1 MAKSQLV
8 AEVSEKGAA
17 ATAKKLKNVGD
28 TARRTEGNVVQM
40 GNSFT
45 RVGRQAGLAAAAID
59 GPLGGISSRISAV
72 TSLLSSGAV
81 VATAFGLAI
90 TGMGFA
96 MAEGIGEI
104 DRMNVELAKTEA
116 ILKATGEASGK
127 TSQQLTKQAQSIALA
142 TLASTQGI
150 QQAQAKLLTFDKI
163 HGQVFDDAIN
173 LTQDLATVFGGD
185 ASSQATQLGKA
196 LQDPVKGLTALNR
209 VGVSFTEQQSDMV
222 KSLVETG
229 NTMEAQ
235 TIIVAA
241 LKAQVGGA
249 GEAVAKDSLAGKA
262 DTAGQ
267 LWSEM
272 SAKLAQSTGTFSVAS
287 QTLDGVVVALDML
300 NKALEPDSATDFVQK
315 ALDIAFAIGEQE
327 QALEGMTQGS
337 REYEITLIKIA
348 RLEAQRSVAIKDG
361 IAASKLAN
369 AEILNASDAHEASQ
383 LKIKADAEALRA
395 EQAKIAFENEI
406 NAELEFYDKKEEF
419 RLENERKT
427 REATQ
432 KALIDDAEMHG
443 TFTQLKLDAEKKA
456 AREKDQLDRRKRRS
470 DKEGMTALSNVT
482 SDLKSTLGEQSA
494 LYKAAAITEATINT
508 YKSAN
513 AAYSALAGIPY
524 VGPALGAA
532 AAGVAIGAG
541 IANVNAI
548 KSAREQGGNLSAGQG
563 STVAERDQVEVF
575 IPSSNGKVKT
585 ANQLAAIGG
594 GGSGGQNVSLT
605 VIDQSGGEKEYSQE
619 QRSDGEIILMIRNT
633 VSGDIGTPNSKID
646 KSLSGR
652 GNQRQ
657 RA

>member
-1 MAKSQLV
+1 
-8 AEVSEKGAA
+8 
-17 ATAKKLKNVGD
+17 
-28 TARRTEGNVVQM
+28 
-40 GNSFT
+40 
-45 RVGRQAGLAAAAID
+45 
-59 GPLGGISSRISAV
+59 
-72 TSLLSSGAV
+72 
-81 VATAFGLAI
+81 
-90 TGMGFA
+90 
-96 MAEGIGEI
+96 
-104 DRMNVELAKTEA
+104 
-116 ILKATGEASGK
+116 
-127 TSQQLTKQAQSIALA
+127 
-142 TLASTQGI
+142 
-150 QQAQAKLLTFDKI
+150 
-163 HGQVFDDAIN
+163 
-173 LTQDLATVFGGD
+173 
-185 ASSQATQLGKA
+185 
-196 LQDPVKGLTALNR
+196 
-209 VGVSFTEQQSDMV
+209 
-222 KSLVETG
+222 
-229 NTMEAQ
+229 
-235 TIIVAA
+235 
-241 LKAQVGGA
+241 
-249 GEAVAKDSLAGKA
+249 
-262 DTAGQ
+262 
-267 LWSEM
+267 M
-272 SAKLAQSTGTFSVAS
+272 SAKIAQSSGVFSVTD
-287 QTLDGVVVALDML
+287 QIMTGVIRTLDIFNKAATPETAGELAD
-300 NKALEPDSATDFVQK
+300 KALELSWALAEQNNELDK
-315 ALDIAFAIGEQE
+315 AIVGTGKYYGIKRKIADLEEE
-327 QALEGMTQGS
+327 QAE
-337 REYEITLIKIA
+337 
-348 RLEAQRSVAIKDG
+348 AIKKAG
-361 IAASKLAN
+361 EVAR
-369 AEILNASDAHEASQ
+369 AENEESLKAEQAHLKSQ

-395 EQAKIAFENEI
+395 EQAKIALENEI
-406 NAELEFYDKKEEF
+406 NAELDFYDKKEEF

-432 KALIDDAEMHG
+432 KALADDAEMHG
-443 TFTQLKLDAEKKA
+443 TFMQLKLDAEKKA
-456 AREKDQLDRRKRRS
+456 AREKDQLDRNKRRS

-513 AAYSALAGIPY
+513 AASSALAGIPY